1 MATIITTPI
10 VTLQQAPVVYTTT
23 YSVVPQTVVY
33 TFPNNIP
40 VVKNIH
46 VIPPQQLCLSYSYTS
61 PVTVII

>member
-1 MATIITTPI
+1 METIISPVI
-10 VTLQQAPVVYTTT
+10 TLQQAPVVYTTT
-23 YSVVPQTVVY
+23 YRVVPQTVVY

-46 VIPPQQLCLSYSYTS
+46 VVPAQQLCLSYAYSS